1 MVPPALMSRPP
12 ACFVTGPNG
21 FRCTLVAVWVPDKS
35 KLVKVCLHS
44 RGDDVET
51 PWAEDLGEAPGR
63 PGARLVRLGN
73 VPFFHAKPTYED
85 VLVVEYDP
93 TYNKLTWDSGGLP
106 YERILECIAEDC
118 GRYAVIIDYDLV
130 PPTTDAQPAFK
141 LLDVAG
147 EKMNMV
153 VEGMRGPED
162 GRPGRAYLA
171 VPYDIAPILVMAYL
185 DEQKLPMRL
194 TLVHPV

>member
-1 MVPPALMSRPP
+1 MVPPALTSRPL
-12 ACFVTGPNG
+12 ARFVTVQAGI
-21 FRCTLVAVWVPDKS
+21 RCTLVTVWVPDKN

-44 RGDDVET
+44 RGQDVET

-63 PGARLVRLGN
+63 RGTRLVRLGN

-93 TYNKLTWDSGGLP
+93 TYNKLTWDSGGLS
-106 YERILECIAEDC
+106 YERILERIADDG
-118 GRYAVIIDYDLV
+118 GRYAVVIDYDLV
-130 PPTTDAQPAFK
+130 PPTTDARAAFK

-153 VEGMRGPED
+153 VEGMRGPEE

-171 VPYDIAPILVMAYL
+171 VPYDIAPVLVMAYL
-185 DEQKLPMRL
+185 DEQNLPMKL
-194 TLVHPV
+194 TLIHPV